1 MWIIEFFIKNIENG
15 VKEISLPFEFG
26 DCDASLT
33 HSGEK
38 IIIVNIFILLS
49 FVCMK
54 KEKEIKI
61 R

>member
-54 KEKEIKI
+54 KK
-61 R
+61 